1 MVRNSRHLPPGDL
14 KRVIEP
20 LASYICAADQPKAV
34 LNLVYSALFNE
45 VARVRPGGP
54 RTGGRVRPR
63 AGQPGRPP
71 GPQVV
76 APATPRGRPCASS

>member
-1 MVRNSRHLPPGDL
+1 MVRVNRQLHANDL

-45 VARVRPGGP
+45 VAQVHRAAREQVAAFGRGPVNRVARL
-54 RTGGRVRPR
+54 VRK
-63 AGQPGRPP
+63 
-71 GPQVV
+71 
-76 APATPRGRPCASS
+76 

>member
-1 MVRNSRHLPPGDL
+1 MVRVNRQLHANDL

-45 VARVRPGGP
+45 VARVHQAAREQVAAFGRRPAN
-54 RTGGRVRPR
+54 RV
-63 AGQPGRPP
+63 AGLVRK
-71 GPQVV
+71 
-76 APATPRGRPCASS
+76 

>member
-1 MVRNSRHLPPGDL
+1 MVRVNRQPHANDL

-45 VARVRPGGP
+45 VARVNRAAREQVAAFGRGP
-54 RTGGRVRPR
+54 VNRV
-63 AGQPGRPP
+63 AGLVRK
-71 GPQVV
+71 
-76 APATPRGRPCASS
+76 